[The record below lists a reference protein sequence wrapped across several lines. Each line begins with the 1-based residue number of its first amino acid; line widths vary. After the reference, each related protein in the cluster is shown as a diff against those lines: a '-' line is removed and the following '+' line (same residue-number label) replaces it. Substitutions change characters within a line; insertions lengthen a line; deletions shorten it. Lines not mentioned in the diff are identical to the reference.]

1 MEILRSLATLT
12 EREADVVKLFF
23 GIGGS
28 HAHSLEEI
36 GEKFKLTR
44 ERVRQLQQGA
54 LMHLRRIMTERQKML
69 TTEDVR
75 KNQLADARAEV
86 LSEFFKAKGMKSPN
100 QNSRPG
106 L

>member
-1 MEILRSLATLT
+1 
-12 EREADVVKLFF
+12 
-23 GIGGS
+23 
-28 HAHSLEEI
+28 
-36 GEKFKLTR
+36 
-44 ERVRQLQQGA
+44 
-54 LMHLRRIMTERQKML
+54 ML

-86 LSEFFKAKGMKSPN
+86 LSEFFKAKGKKVPD